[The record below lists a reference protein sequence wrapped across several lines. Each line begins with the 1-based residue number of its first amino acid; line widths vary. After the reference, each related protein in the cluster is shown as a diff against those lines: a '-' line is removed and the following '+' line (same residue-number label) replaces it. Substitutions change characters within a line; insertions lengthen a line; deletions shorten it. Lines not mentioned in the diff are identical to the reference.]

1 MSGTGILSTLATQP
15 APTFT
20 VAGKVLSSQSAGV
33 GGLRVEVVDK
43 GVGADV
49 SLGQATTDA
58 SGNYSLQF
66 PSAGFVAR
74 GKTAPD
80 IQVRVFSGQTLLAT
94 SDVRYNASAVTSI
107 DVVLPAGAS
116 ASLPS

>member
-1 MSGTGILSTLATQP
+1 MSGAGRFTTLAAQP

-20 VAGKVLSSQSAGV
+20 VSGPVLSSPSPGV
-33 GGLRVEVVDK
+33 GGLRVEAVDK

-49 SLGQATTDA
+49 SLGQGATDA

-66 PSAGFVAR
+66 ASAEFTRR

-80 IQVRVFSGQTLLAT
+80 IQVRVFSGQTLLAS
-94 SDVRYNASAVTSI
+94 SDVRYNASPTTNI
-107 DVVLPAGAS
+107 DVVLPAT
-116 ASLPS
+116 